1 MEGGNK
7 YRVGWSQLS
16 KDGINKVT
24 IFFLNLNTFQEI
36 SKGLEFGQ
44 EIFNARKI
52 IRIQCKQL
60 IFKLM
65 GSNFIFNPKNFSDL
79 FQCFMRSIK
88 FCNMESKIRRNRHP
102 YQTTCLILSIFPFC
116 NLVFIFWFLLLAR
129 GYSVET
135 FTSK

>member
-36 SKGLEFGQ
+36 SKGLEFAQ

-79 FQCFMRSIK
+79 F
-88 FCNMESKIRRNRHP
+88 
-102 YQTTCLILSIFPFC
+102 
-116 NLVFIFWFLLLAR
+116 
-129 GYSVET
+129 
-135 FTSK
+135 

>member
-36 SKGLEFGQ
+36 SKGLELRQ
-44 EIFNARKI
+44 EIFNTRKI
-52 IRIQCKQL
+52 IRVQSKQL

-65 GSNFIFNPKNFSDL
+65 GSNFIFNSKNLIDL
-79 FQCFMRSIK
+79 FHCFIRDIK
-88 FCNMESKIRRNRHP
+88 FYDMANKKQRE
-102 YQTTCLILSIFPFC
+102 
-116 NLVFIFWFLLLAR
+116 
-129 GYSVET
+129 ED
-135 FTSK
+135 